1 MTEDKGCIETKGP
14 LPADVLIEAN
24 TVDRKIAIDKTD
36 FFMLRCNILLFS
48 WFVFLMTQSKE
59 AVKGI
64 AIF

>member
-1 MTEDKGCIETKGP
+1 MTEDKGCVETGP
-14 LPADVLIEAN
+14 LPADVSIEAN
-24 TVDRKIAIDKTD
+24 TVDSKIAIDKTD

-48 WFVFLMTQSKE
+48 WFVFLMMQSKE